1 VIYNHKNV
9 IPSFKFLPGCESANG
24 DDIQK
29 KWVSPNEQHQP
40 LLNDIADF
48 VSHADHAY
56 QH

>member
-1 VIYNHKNV
+1 MIYNHKNV

-29 KWVSPNEQHQP
+29 KWVSPNEHQP